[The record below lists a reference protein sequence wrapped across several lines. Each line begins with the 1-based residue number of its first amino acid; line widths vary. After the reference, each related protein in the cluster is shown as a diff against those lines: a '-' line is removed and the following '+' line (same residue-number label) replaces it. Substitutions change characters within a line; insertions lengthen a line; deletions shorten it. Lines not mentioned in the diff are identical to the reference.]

1 MKKSEDLSRLKTTID
16 QRFTQ
21 LEKNMGNLQPAVKS
35 NDVFVYMKTPF
46 LSKLNGEDEDDN
58 KNNFTLSLNFEKDL
72 KSKEKSEEAQ
82 WNNVKLLIFLVF
94 FFY

>member
-1 MKKSEDLSRLKTTID
+1 MKKSEDLSRLKTTIE

-21 LEKNMGNLQPAVKS
+21 IEKNMANVQPALKS
-35 NDVFVYMKTPF
+35 SDVFVYVKTPF

-72 KSKEKSEEAQ
+72 KSREKLEEAQ
-82 WNNVKLLIFLVF
+82 WNNVNN
-94 FFY
+94 